1 MEAMYF
7 ELKGE
12 TAFFKKPDVNIET
25 YFTYNNI
32 HKIAFLGL
40 LGAIIGLKGYNQQEQ
55 SKRVKVNEE
64 YPEFYEKLHKLKIS
78 IIPKG
83 IKGYFNKKIQTFNN
97 SVGYATKEEGGNLII
112 REQWL
117 ENPAWKI
124 FILDD
129 HSIDSEIFKKIKINL
144 LNKKCEYIPYLG
156 KNDHFAEIVLPN
168 IVEVKKIEKVDHINS
183 LFPLDGIE
191 FEGDNCFDEKLPFIF
206 KEMSPAKLNKELNF
220 YEYEELAFTNLKI
233 KEINDTDNIYKYGD
247 LNLFF
252 I

>member
-1 MEAMYF
+1 MKAIYF
-7 ELKGE
+7 ELKGK

-32 HKIAFLGL
+32 HKIALLGL
-40 LGAIIGLKGYNQQEQ
+40 LGAIIGLKGYTQQKKSNKNTLGED
-55 SKRVKVNEE
+55 
-64 YPEFYEKLHKLKIS
+64 YPEFYKKLQRLKIA
-78 IIPKG
+78 IVPQAE
-83 IKGYFNKKIQTFNN
+83 KGYFNKKIHIFNN
-97 SVGYATKEEGGNLII
+97 SVGYASKEEGGNLII

-129 HSIDSEIFKKIKINL
+129 HSIDNKTFEKIKINL

-156 KNDHFAEIVLPN
+156 KNDHFAQIA
-168 IVEVKKIEKVDHINS
+168 ISKIIEVIKINKIDHINS
-183 LFPLDGIE
+183 LFPLGLVKFD
-191 FEGDNCFDEKLPFIF
+191 GDNCFDGRNPFVF
-206 KEMSPAKLNKELNF
+206 KETSPVRLNKELNF

-233 KEINDTDNIYKYGD
+233 KQINDTDNICKYGD
-247 LNLFF
+247 LVLFF